1 MIILKRISI
10 AEEETRMNRET
21 RVLLEIAEILLKEN
35 LITLNEKL
43 QLTTLIK
50 ERNE

>member
-1 MIILKRISI
+1 
-10 AEEETRMNRET
+10 MNREK
-21 RVLLEIAEILLKEN
+21 RVLLEIADILLKES

-50 ERNE
+50 ERKE

>member
-1 MIILKRISI
+1 
-10 AEEETRMNRET
+10 MNRET

-43 QLTTLIK
+43 QLTTLIRERK
-50 ERNE
+50 E